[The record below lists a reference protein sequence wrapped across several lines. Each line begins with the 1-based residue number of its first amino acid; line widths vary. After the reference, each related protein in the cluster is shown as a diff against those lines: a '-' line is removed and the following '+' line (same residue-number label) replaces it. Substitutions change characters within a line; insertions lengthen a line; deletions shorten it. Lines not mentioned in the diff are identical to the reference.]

1 MIQIVRFLRIQLPF
15 WLIVPMLL
23 MAGMLGAAGGF
34 MGARQSG
41 SLCPLDRSVCSQF
54 GIFWD
59 AWNILSNNYV
69 DPKALDATKMVDGA
83 ISGMVDSLGDAGHTR
98 YLAPDVALAERESL
112 AGRFEGIGAYIDVR
126 DGQPLIVEP
135 IEQSPAERAGIKAGD
150 LIMKVDG
157 KDVRG
162 VTIDELR
169 TLVRGPRGTSV
180 TLTIQRPGES
190 GTIDITVQRDE
201 IRVPSVTWRMLPNN
215 VAMIHLVQFSE
226 QADDDIKTAIND
238 ARAQGATALVL
249 DLRNNP
255 GGLVDQLVKVAGE
268 FLPKGSTVL
277 LEQDRSG
284 AQKPYTTSQ
293 AGVGQDIPMAVLVNK
308 NSASSAEILAA
319 ALSEA
324 GRAQV
329 IGTPTFGT
337 ATVLRTFRLNNGG
350 ELRVG
355 TTQWLTPEGKQ
366 VRGVGIT
373 PDIDVELAPGE
384 QPLSPADAAALD
396 QAALRDSSDVQL
408 VKALEVLGALR

>member
-23 MAGMLGAAGGF
+23 VAGMLGAAGGF
-34 MGARQSG
+34 VGARQSSTG
-41 SLCPLDRSVCSQF
+41 CPLDRSVCSQF

-98 YLAPDVALAERESL
+98 YLAPDVAIAERESL

-226 QADDDIKTAIND
+226 QADDDIKQAISD

-255 GGLVDQLVKVAGE
+255 GGLVDQLVKIAGE

-277 LEQDRSG
+277 LEQNRSG

-308 NSASSAEILAA
+308 NTASSAEILAA

-373 PDIDVELAPGE
+373 PDIDIELAPGA
-384 QPLSPADAAALD
+384 QALSPADAAALD
-396 QAALRDSSDVQL
+396 EAELRNNPDAQL